1 MRQRRIF
8 FLLTEKNFFT
18 MIHTM
23 EDNTAIS
30 FANVA
35 AAYDDK
41 SEVLTDVS
49 FNISAGA
56 FYFLSG
62 ASGAGKTTLLRLI
75 YQLHKPLRGQIKLFG
90 RVTNEM
96 SRNDIAHMRH
106 KMAIVFQEYSLLSH
120 LTVFDNIA
128 LPLRVRG
135 MGENQIK
142 KLVPKVL
149 EWVGLAKYADANP
162 LSLSGGQQQRVSVAR
177 AIIVQPSI
185 LLADE
190 PTGNLD
196 DENASRLMELFIQM
210 NKMFGTTIILA
221 THNKKLMDTYKFP
234 VIHVENHRVGF
245 GTHPTK
251 ATEAIAKTKPDIKKI
266 WKGPKPQN
274 YFTELS
280 KQFDD
285 IGNA

>member
-1 MRQRRIF
+1 MGEF
-8 FLLTEKNFFT
+8 LCPLLTLVKNFT
-18 MIHTM
+18 TIRIM
-23 EDNTAIS
+23 EENTAIS

-35 AAYDDK
+35 AEYDRGVN
-41 SEVLTDVS
+41 VLTDVS
-49 FNISAGA
+49 FNISTGA

-75 YQLHKPLRGQIKLFG
+75 YQLHSPSAGQIKLFG
-90 RVTNEM
+90 RPTANM
-96 SRNDIAHMRH
+96 SRDEIAGLRQ

-120 LTVFDNIA
+120 LSVFDNIA

-135 MGENQIK
+135 VPEGKIK
-142 KLVPKVL
+142 KLVAKVL
-149 EWVGLAKYADANP
+149 DWVGLGKYANADP
-162 LSLSGGQQQRVSVAR
+162 RSLSGGQQQRVSVAR

-196 DENASRLMELFIQM
+196 DENASRLMELFVQM
-210 NKMFGTTIILA
+210 NKLFGTTVILA

-234 VIHVENHRVGF
+234 VLHVENHHVGF
-245 GTHPTK
+245 VGQVQAPAQTETK
-251 ATEAIAKTKPDIKKI
+251 KV

-274 YFTELS
+274 YFAELS
-280 KQFDD
+280 KQFED

>member
-1 MRQRRIF
+1 MYFFFIIF
-8 FLLTEKNFFT
+8 HCMEEK
-18 MIHTM
+18 
-23 EDNTAIS
+23 TAIS

-35 AAYDDK
+35 ARYDGTP
-41 SEVLTDVS
+41 EILTDVS
-49 FNISAGA
+49 FNISGGG

-75 YQLHKPLRGQIKLFG
+75 YQLHKPSRGQIKLFG
-90 RVTNEM
+90 HITNKMTRDEITNI
-96 SRNDIAHMRH
+96 RQ
-106 KMAIVFQEYSLLSH
+106 KMAIVFQSYSLLSH
-120 LTVFDNIA
+120 LSVFDNVA
-128 LPLRVRG
+128 LPLRVRNL
-135 MGENQIK
+135 GEDKIK
-142 KLVPKVL
+142 KLVTKVL
-149 EWVGLAKYADANP
+149 DWVGLGKYANANP
-162 LSLSGGQQQRVSVAR
+162 LALSGGQQQRVSVAR
-177 AIIVQPSI
+177 AIIIQPAI

-221 THNKKLMDTYKFP
+221 THNKKLMETYKFP
-234 VIHVENHRVGF
+234 VIHVENHRISFSGKSA
-245 GTHPTK
+245 P
-251 ATEAIAKTKPDIKKI
+251 ALAKNDSDSKRV
-266 WKGPKPQN
+266 WRGPKPQN

>member
-1 MRQRRIF
+1 ME
-8 FLLTEKNFFT
+8 EK
-18 MIHTM
+18 
-23 EDNTAIS
+23 TAIS

-35 AAYDDK
+35 AAYDNGAD
-41 SEVLTDVS
+41 VLTDVS
-49 FNISAGA
+49 FNVSAGA

-75 YQLHKPLRGQIKLFG
+75 YQLHRPRTGQIKIFG
-90 RVTNEM
+90 RITNDMTRDE
-96 SRNDIAHMRH
+96 IAAMRH
-106 KMAIVFQEYSLLSH
+106 KMAIVFQEYSLISH
-120 LTVFDNIA
+120 MSVFDNIA
-128 LPLRVRG
+128 LPLRARG
-135 MGENQIK
+135 VDPDKIK
-142 KLVPKVL
+142 KLVDRVL
-149 EWVGLAKYADANP
+149 EWVGLGKYADASP
-162 LSLSGGQQQRVSVAR
+162 KSLSGGQQQRVSVAR
-177 AIIVQPSI
+177 AIIIQPAI

-196 DENASRLMELFIQM
+196 DENASRLMDLFIQM

-234 VIHVENHRVGF
+234 VMHVENHRVNFVGKR
-245 GTHPTK
+245 TTPTSPTV
-251 ATEAIAKTKPDIKKI
+251 ARTTRPTTPSA
-266 WKGPKPQN
+266 N

>member
-1 MRQRRIF
+1 
-8 FLLTEKNFFT
+8 
-18 MIHTM
+18 M
-23 EDNTAIS
+23 EDKTAIS

-35 AAYDDK
+35 AAYDNGTD
-41 SEVLTDVS
+41 VLTDVS
-49 FNISAGA
+49 FNLSKGG

-75 YQLHKPLRGQIKLFG
+75 YQLHKPKSGLIKIFG
-90 RVTNEM
+90 RSTAGI
-96 SRNDIAHMRH
+96 SRDEIASLRH

-120 LTVFDNIA
+120 LSVFDNVA
-128 LPLRVRG
+128 LPLRVRNIP
-135 MGENQIK
+135 EAKIK

-149 EWVGLAKYADANP
+149 DWVGLGKYADADP
-162 LSLSGGQQQRVSVAR
+162 RSLSGGQQQRVSVAR
-177 AIIVQPSI
+177 AIIIQPAI

-196 DENASRLMELFIQM
+196 DENASRLMDLFIQM
-210 NKMFGTTIILA
+210 NKLFGTTVILA
-221 THNKKLMDTYKFP
+221 THNNKLMTTYKYP

-245 GTHPTK
+245 VGQSDTSSTRTT
-251 ATEAIAKTKPDIKKI
+251 TESKKV

-274 YFTELS
+274 YFAELS

-285 IGNA
+285 IGNI

>member
-1 MRQRRIF
+1 MRHRRIF
-8 FLLTEKNFFT
+8 FLLTTKIFFT
-18 MIHTM
+18 MIYGM
-23 EDNTAIS
+23 EDKTAIS

-35 AAYDDK
+35 AAYDDGQD
-41 SEVLTDVS
+41 VLTDVS

-62 ASGAGKTTLLRLI
+62 ASGAGKTTLLRLV
-75 YQLHKPLRGQIKLFG
+75 YQLHKPSRGQIKIFG
-90 RVTNEM
+90 NITNEM
-96 SRNDIAHMRH
+96 SRDDIALMRH

-135 MGENQIK
+135 VSEGKIK
-142 KLVPKVL
+142 KLVAKVL

-196 DENASRLMELFIQM
+196 DENASRLMDLFIQM

-245 GTHPTK
+245 GTHPSMAASQPQETK
-251 ATEAIAKTKPDIKKI
+251 TDTKKI

>member
-1 MRQRRIF
+1 MIF
-8 FLLTEKNFFT
+8 D
-18 MIHTM
+18 M

-30 FANVA
+30 FANVGA
-35 AAYDDK
+35 RYDDNAR
-41 SEVLTDVS
+41 EVLSDVS
-49 FNISAGA
+49 FNISSGA

-75 YQLHKPLRGQIKLFG
+75 YQLHRPCRGQIKLFG
-90 RVTNEM
+90 RITNEM
-96 SRNDIAHMRH
+96 SRDEIAKLRH

-120 LTVFDNIA
+120 MSVFDNVA

-135 MGENQIK
+135 ISESKIK
-142 KLVPKVL
+142 KLVSKTL

-162 LSLSGGQQQRVSVAR
+162 KTLSGGQQQRVSVAR
-177 AIIVQPSI
+177 AIIIQPAI

-210 NKMFGTTIILA
+210 NKTFGTTIILA
-221 THNKKLMDTYKFP
+221 THSTKLMETYKFP
-234 VIHVENHRVGF
+234 VIHVENHRVSF
-245 GTHPTK
+245 MNNRATTPRQTTTNTNATTTQTK
-251 ATEAIAKTKPDIKKI
+251 V
-266 WKGPKPQN
+266 WRGPKPQN
-274 YFTELS
+274 YFAELS

-285 IGNA
+285 IGNT

>member
-1 MRQRRIF
+1 ME
-8 FLLTEKNFFT
+8 EKTN
-18 MIHTM
+18 
-23 EDNTAIS
+23 IS

-35 AAYDDK
+35 AKYDAGP
-41 SEVLTDVS
+41 EILTDVS
-49 FNISAGA
+49 FNISSGA

-75 YQLHKPLRGQIKLFG
+75 YQLHKPERGQIKIFG
-90 RVTNEM
+90 QPTNNMTRDEITKI
-96 SRNDIAHMRH
+96 RQ

-120 LTVFDNIA
+120 LSVFDNVA
-128 LPLRVRG
+128 LPLRIRG
-135 MGENQIK
+135 VSEQKIK
-142 KLVPKVL
+142 KLVSKVL
-149 EWVGLAKYADANP
+149 DWVGLGKYSDTNP
-162 LSLSGGQQQRVSVAR
+162 KSLSGGQQQRVSVAR
-177 AIIVQPSI
+177 AIIVQPAI

-221 THNKKLMDTYKFP
+221 THSKKLMETYKFP
-234 VIHVENHRVGF
+234 VIHVENHRVTFTGKSN
-245 GTHPTK
+245 TP
-251 ATEAIAKTKPDIKKI
+251 APQNESDKKI

-280 KQFDD
+280 KQFDN
-285 IGNA
+285 IGNI